1 MEIKK
6 VVVAPGKEESIS
18 LKENKVIP
26 NNTNKKKPKQIQ
38 LQKLDLGTNPIN
50 ISSSNEFLNITY
62 IFNFIKTRIKT
73 VLIIIFVLVVFV
85 LFFSLKGIIFNQND
99 EEIIDVNSLKIIG
112 NNKLINNQTSSS
124 ASSNSSSSSSFSSS
138 SSSNYQNISKASS
151 SSNKQVRN

>member
-1 MEIKK
+1 MENKK

-26 NNTNKKKPKQIQ
+26 NNTIKKKPKRIQ

-50 ISSSNEFLNITY
+50 ISSSNEFLNINY

-85 LFFSLKGIIFNQND
+85 LLFSLKGFLFNQND

-112 NNKLINNQTSSS
+112 NNKMINNQTSSS
-124 ASSNSSSSSSFSSS
+124 LSSLN
-138 SSSNYQNISKASS
+138 NKNISSASS
-151 SSNKQVRN
+151 SSNK

>member
-1 MEIKK
+1 MENKK

-26 NNTNKKKPKQIQ
+26 NNTIKKKPKQIQ

-50 ISSSNEFLNITY
+50 ISSSNEFLNINY

-85 LFFSLKGIIFNQND
+85 LLFSLKGFLFNQND

-112 NNKLINNQTSSS
+112 NNKMINNQTSSS
-124 ASSNSSSSSSFSSS
+124 SSSLNSK
-138 SSSNYQNISKASS
+138 NISSASS
-151 SSNKQVRN
+151 SSNK

>member
-1 MEIKK
+1 MENKK

-26 NNTNKKKPKQIQ
+26 NNTIKKKPKQIQ

-50 ISSSNEFLNITY
+50 ISSSNEFLNINY

-85 LFFSLKGIIFNQND
+85 LLFSLKGIIFNQND
-99 EEIIDVNSLKIIG
+99 EEVDVNSLKIIG
-112 NNKLINNQTSSS
+112 NNKMINNQTS
-124 ASSNSSSSSSFSSS
+124 SSS
-138 SSSNYQNISKASS
+138 SSSNYQNISNASS
-151 SSNKQVRN
+151 SSSK

>member
-1 MEIKK
+1 MENKK

-26 NNTNKKKPKQIQ
+26 NNTIKKKPKQIQ

-50 ISSSNEFLNITY
+50 ISSSNDFININY

-85 LFFSLKGIIFNQND
+85 LLFSLKGIIFNQND
-99 EEIIDVNSLKIIG
+99 EEIDVNSLKIIG
-112 NNKLINNQTSSS
+112 NNKMINNQTS
-124 ASSNSSSSSSFSSS
+124 SSS
-138 SSSNYQNISKASS
+138 SSSNYQNISNASS
-151 SSNKQVRN
+151 SSSK